1 MIFIISI
8 AVLMIPCTLL
18 FPVFKVGKKNLKK
31 LKGQNYIISC
41 NHTSNMDPIM
51 LDIRFNKK
59 HVILAKKELF
69 KHRFFGWWL
78 RHLGAIPVDRQ
89 HVEPQSVKQVF
100 SALNK
105 NKPVMIFPQGT
116 RSTVRVEDGAAKE
129 GVAMFSIRTGT
140 PVVPMMFD
148 RKIRIF
154 HRTRL
159 LIGEPIYPD
168 TTRKKDKEYLDEFAN
183 LIIEKMNAL
192 LDIPDPKQVKKQQ
205 RAQKREE
212 KRAQKQARKQ
222 SRLAAKQARQ
232 AEKQASKQAKKI

>member
-8 AVLMIPCTLL
+8 AVLFIPCTLL

-31 LKGQNYIISC
+31 LKGKNYIISC
-41 NHTSNMDPIM
+41 NHTSNLDAVM
-51 LDIRFNKK
+51 LDIRFCKK

-69 KHRFFGWWL
+69 KHKLSGWWL
-78 RHLGAIPVDRQ
+78 KHLGAIPVDRE

-100 SALNK
+100 GALNK

-116 RSTVRVEDGAAKE
+116 RATVRIEEGAAKE

-159 LIGEPIYPD
+159 IIGEPIFPD

-192 LDIPDPKQVKKQQ
+192 LDLPDPKQVKKQAKQ
-205 RAQKREE
+205 QKREQ
-212 KRAQKQARKQ
+212 KRALKQQRKQIKLAKKQARKQ
-222 SRLAAKQARQ
+222 A
-232 AEKQASKQAKKI
+232 

>member
-1 MIFIISI
+1 MIFLISI
-8 AVLMIPCTLL
+8 AVLFLPCTIL
-18 FPVFKVGKKNLKK
+18 FPVFKVGKRNLKK

-41 NHTSNMDPIM
+41 NHTSNLDPIM
-51 LDIRFNKK
+51 LDIRLCKK

-69 KHRFFGWWL
+69 KHKFFGWWL
-78 RHLGAIPVDRQ
+78 KHLGAIPVDRKN
-89 HVEPQSVKQVF
+89 VEPQSVKQVF

-116 RSTVRVEDGAAKE
+116 RATVRVEDGAAKE

-159 LIGEPIYPD
+159 IIGEPIYPD
-168 TTRKKDKEYLDEFAN
+168 TTRKKDKEYLDEFSN

-192 LDIPDPKQVKKQQ
+192 LDMPNPKQVKRQQ
-205 RAQKREE
+205 REE
-212 KRAQKQARKQ
+212 KRAQKLARKQ
-222 SRLAAKQARQ
+222 QKAELKLAR
-232 AEKQASKQAKKI
+232 KQAKKNKKIA